1 MPEGKKRPRSL
12 RSLGLASLLIPVR
25 TTSHYKLIARTYDRM
40 VITVMVLS
48 RQAESLMLWVGPD
61 HHTSR
66 YKSILHL
73 IMKSSSLYEPIYTIV
88 AAPGSINSKR
98 ITVKPAREG
107 FVSMCA
113 CTEPVR
119 TGTGAV
125 CVEYRRPKW
134 PITMLNHTQSHK
146 NPW

>member
-12 RSLGLASLLIPVR
+12 RFLGVASLLIPVR

-66 YKSILHL
+66 YKSILI
-73 IMKSSSLYEPIYTIV
+73 IMKSSSFYEPIYTIYTHV
-88 AAPGSINSKR
+88 FSG
-98 ITVKPAREG
+98 
-107 FVSMCA
+107 VSFMGCMN
-113 CTEPVR
+113 ELR
-119 TGTGAV
+119 
-125 CVEYRRPKW
+125 
-134 PITMLNHTQSHK
+134 HDS
-146 NPW
+146 PWLSYT